1 MFDKVKPL
9 DKKKHAGLKFSPS
22 SDYGYAGNL
31 SSVPLVGKEMASAC
45 KYYPIVFPTVNK
57 EEKKT
62 DEGPMPMA
70 ILSLAKGKNAFV
82 GEKGTWNAAYIPAF
96 IRQYPFVLGK
106 YAEEKFAVAI
116 DEDAPNFGSD
126 GEALFSETGEPSAR
140 VKQAADFLSKLQTD
154 AIQTRRLT
162 QALQQYELLKPQQLA
177 AGKKDQAQ
185 QVLGTF
191 QIVDEKKLAD
201 LDEKLLGSWVRSGL
215 MAIVMAHFFS
225 MGNLRQLASRYAVK
239 PAQKG

>member
-1 MFDKVKPL
+1 M
-9 DKKKHAGLKFSPS
+9 
-22 SDYGYAGNL
+22 
-31 SSVPLVGKEMASAC
+31 
-45 KYYPIVFPTVNK
+45 
-57 EEKKT
+57 
-62 DEGPMPMA
+62 
-70 ILSLAKGKNAFV
+70 
-82 GEKGTWNAAYIPAF
+82 
-96 IRQYPFVLGK
+96 
-106 YAEEKFAVAI
+106 
-116 DEDAPNFGSD
+116 
-126 GEALFSETGEPSAR
+126 
-140 VKQAADFLSKLQTD
+140 
-154 AIQTRRLT
+154 T